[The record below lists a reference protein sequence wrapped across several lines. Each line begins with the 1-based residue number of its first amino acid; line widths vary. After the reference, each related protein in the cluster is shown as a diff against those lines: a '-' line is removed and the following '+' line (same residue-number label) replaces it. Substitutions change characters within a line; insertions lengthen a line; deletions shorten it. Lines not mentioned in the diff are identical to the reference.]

1 MSACRVCTA
10 PFVGIVRCT
19 RCHAEIRPLCPAC
32 QAAYRRVAPLLCEPC
47 VEQLERKPRRNAM
60 RYRVVVE
67 RPGLPPSGAILRSE
81 FVATLAA
88 DKLRALYP
96 TARITVE
103 KR

>member
-1 MSACRVCTA
+1 M
-10 PFVGIVRCT
+10 T
-19 RCHAEIRPLCPAC
+19 RCHVCSCDFVGRCWCTKCFADLRPTCPAC
-32 QAAYRRVAPLLCEPC
+32 QAAHRRVAPLLCRSC
-47 VEQLERKPRRNAM
+47 VESYADKPRGNVM

-81 FVATLAA
+81 AVATVAA